1 MSLWIRGFPVWVT
14 SEHAGV
20 IYTEVRDM
28 RGFNALLVSASSV
41 YKLCAHLRK
50 INVSIF
56 SLFVRLLNVNQI
68 NGKTDKFELRLG
80 TFGSQIPC

>member
-1 MSLWIRGFPVWVT
+1 
-14 SEHAGV
+14 
-20 IYTEVRDM
+20 M

-41 YKLCAHLRK
+41 YKLYLRK

-56 SLFVRLLNVNQI
+56 SRFVRLLNVNQI